1 MIFVLSKW
9 AQAAGWQHPEYVI
22 ASPIGGGGVLDQNG
36 NPTSSV
42 GGGSTP
48 GMRPAGSSKKKVNV
62 ASSKPKSGANVR
74 ATVFQPAGS
83 GVKQGQNQPMVQTT
97 VTPVGEP
104 VVTPVVAQQAIQAQ

>member
-1 MIFVLSKW
+1 M
-9 AQAAGWQHPEYVI
+9 I
-22 ASPIGGGGVLDQNG
+22 ASPLGGGGVLDQNG
-36 NPTSSV
+36 NPTSSGV

-74 ATVFQPAGS
+74 ATVFQPASS
-83 GVKQGQNQPMVQTT
+83 GVKQGQSQPVVQPT